1 MEKHIKRPI
10 NGYELIIDVR
20 LTLMDLELTD
30 IKREM
35 TGRDFVNTKNQML
48 KKFNAIFENFNGSEN
63 SINIESKGFYH
74 IQRRY
79 NNFVII
85 CNKLLGTEF
94 EKIEHTIKRLKW
106 EQKKAEEPADSMCY
120 NHKFYD
126 MINQM
131 TRGKFFNGMVSERK
145 SGVVI

>member
-1 MEKHIKRPI
+1 MSKTHINRPI
-10 NGYELIIDVR
+10 NGWELIIDVR
-20 LTLMDLELTD
+20 LTLTDLELTE
-30 IKREM
+30 IKRKM

-48 KKFNAIFENFNGSEN
+48 KKFNAMFKNFDGSEN
-63 SINIESKGFYH
+63 SLNIKSRGFYH

-94 EKIEHTIKRLKW
+94 EKIEHTIKRLNW
-106 EQKKAEEPADSMCY
+106 EQKKAKEPADSMCY
-120 NHKFYD
+120 NHKYYT

-131 TRGKFFNGMVSERK
+131 TRGKYFKEMIIERK
-145 SGVVI
+145 AG